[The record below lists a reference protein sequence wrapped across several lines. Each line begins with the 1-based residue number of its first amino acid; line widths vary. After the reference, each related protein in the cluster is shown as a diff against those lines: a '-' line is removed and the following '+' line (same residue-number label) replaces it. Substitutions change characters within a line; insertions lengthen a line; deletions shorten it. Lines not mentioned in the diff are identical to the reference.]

1 VKFLRPTVVL
11 VVFGLPLVLGANVE
25 AAINEPYELVRTLR
39 TVQDQIV
46 QGNRT
51 AHQAHRRVM
60 TTIAD
65 QLMKVEADKWREDRN
80 IRAGMIFALS
90 GGDPRVVRQVL
101 GLVTLNASDD
111 RLMKGSLAY
120 AEGRN
125 SEALEL
131 MAGINPLTLD
141 AGIAGHVALAQ
152 GVLLSRDEPNRA
164 TSHFEMARLLSP
176 GTLIEET
183 SLRRE
188 LLMLSKSD
196 NVDRFESLAK
206 RYMRRF
212 RNSVYAD
219 NFRLQL
225 VTEVASA
232 KSWDNAQRL
241 AKIEKVLS
249 NLDDADR
256 QDAYLVMA
264 QVGLTKG
271 NVTTARFAAEHASAI
286 VIDQVDV
293 SPQARVYEAAALIVT
308 DKFEDGVVKLKGV
321 ERDKL
326 GAKDAQIF
334 DAAMKVADQVRR
346 WPQPGL
352 QEPAS
357 APSDNG
363 SARARD
369 LAAVGART
377 VEVARAAMT
386 KVDATLKT
394 RSR

>member
-1 VKFLRPTVVL
+1 MKFLRPTAVL
-11 VVFGLPLVLGANVE
+11 VVFGLPLVLAANSK
-25 AAINEPYELVRTLR
+25 AAINEPFELVRTLR
-39 TVQDQIV
+39 AVQDQIV

-51 AHQAHRRVM
+51 AYQAHRRVM

-65 QLMKVEADKWREDRN
+65 QLMKVDADKWREDRN
-80 IRAGMIFALS
+80 IKAGILFALS

-101 GLVTLNASDD
+101 GLVTLNVSDD

-125 SEALEL
+125 TEALEL
-131 MAGINPLTLD
+131 MAGINPLTLE
-141 AGIAGHVALAQ
+141 ATIAGHVALAQ
-152 GVLLSRDEPNRA
+152 GVLMSKDEPRRA
-164 TSHFEMARLLSP
+164 TNHFEMARLLSP

-196 NVDRFESLAK
+196 NADRFESLAG

-219 NFRLQL
+219 NFRLHL

-241 AKIEKVLS
+241 AKIEKVLHYVEPS
-249 NLDDADR
+249 DR

-271 NVTTARFAAEHASAI
+271 NVITARFAAEHASALSG
-286 VIDQVDV
+286 DRTEL
-293 SPQARVYEAAALIVT
+293 SSQARVYEAAALIVT

-346 WPQPGL
+346 WPQPDL
-352 QEPAS
+352 NVPAS
-357 APSDNG
+357 APSDEG

-369 LAAVGART
+369 LAAVGTRT
-377 VEVARAAMT
+377 VEVAKAAMT

-394 RSR
+394 RTR